1 MAIGLTPQ
9 QYIPLDF
16 HYLFSN
22 YLNPSHT
29 RPPLT
34 YCYHRGIQHDTH
46 AATALLRPHPST
58 RHVPP
63 VKVLE
68 DISRTKTW
76 SLACHA
82 SFYTL
87 PHKDS
92 NGFCTAGIVTSGLK
106 IWGFLVP
113 IEGTMNMQQREAW
126 DDDIFIN
133 ENQPMDGTRR
143 SVVFLPPGSTMY
155 VYPNSCSLQQLI
167 AILKRSIMP
176 PGLAHEVFTPIASVM
191 IGSHFLTYDTMPA
204 TELSM
209 RLEKKKHKFQN
220 K

>member
-1 MAIGLTPQ
+1 
-9 QYIPLDF
+9 
-16 HYLFSN
+16 
-22 YLNPSHT
+22 
-29 RPPLT
+29 
-34 YCYHRGIQHDTH
+34 
-46 AATALLRPHPST
+46 
-58 RHVPP
+58 
-63 VKVLE
+63 
-68 DISRTKTW
+68 
-76 SLACHA
+76 
-82 SFYTL
+82 
-87 PHKDS
+87 
-92 NGFCTAGIVTSGLK
+92 
-106 IWGFLVP
+106 
-113 IEGTMNMQQREAW
+113 MQQREAW

-209 RLEKKKHKFQN
+209 RLEKEDTRFKTNKDHPAILTMVAQMAAALPVMEGSEYPLSSVVCKF
-220 K
+220 